1 MVRVTMSDLAESGV
15 DPSLVTYTH
24 IIYAL
29 HALSVLIGVTSL
41 LFTDTESGW
50 LSPLLMRIPFLL
62 ATALFYGYVV
72 LPERTGQMTPIGRPP
87 APAARPP
94 VRARVS
100 A

>member
-1 MVRVTMSDLAESGV
+1 
-15 DPSLVTYTH
+15 
-24 IIYAL
+24 
-29 HALSVLIGVTSL
+29 
-41 LFTDTESGW
+41 
-50 LSPLLMRIPFLL
+50 MRIPFLL